1 MLNDLCLNQ
10 LACGITNPDARS
22 LLWNVVGGI
31 IVSILTGLFFF
42 FRYRLR
48 AYHLQRLIGFRF
60 KRAAEV
66 RIIYGQLLL
75 PVIRDPQGNR
85 ISHPYV
91 KPERRGGALPLQ
103 GTYSIEH
110 PVSECEVRAS
120 TYLASLFGLRGI
132 LQTSVASD
140 MESDQLL
147 DSNLVSLGGPGSN
160 YKTADILASVANIFI
175 RMTHTGLTL
184 PNGQKLPYG
193 CTNEI
198 DHGFILRI
206 TPPDFP
212 DRSWIVCAGL
222 GEWGTSG
229 TAWYLAHQWRRLA
242 RSISPSAYWS
252 GVIKIPDFLAIVRV
266 IPGQDQS
273 AHVEAIYRKRSNRP
287 QKVK

>member
-10 LACGITNPDARS
+10 LACGTSNADARS

-31 IVSILTGLFFF
+31 IVSILTGLFFY
-42 FRYRLR
+42 FRYKLR

-60 KRAAEV
+60 KREAEV

-75 PVIRDPQGNR
+75 PVIRDPNGNR

-132 LQTSVASD
+132 LRTSVASD
-140 MESDQLL
+140 IESDQLL

-160 YKTADILASVANIFI
+160 YKTADILASPANIFI
-175 RMTHTGLTL
+175 RMTHTGFALL
-184 PNGQKLPYG
+184 NGQQLPYG
-193 CTNEI
+193 CTNEV

-206 TPPDFP
+206 TPQDFP
-212 DRSWIVCAGL
+212 NRSWIVCAGL

-229 TAWYLAHQWRRLA
+229 TAWYLAHQWKRLA
-242 RSISPSAYWS
+242 RSIHPFAYWS
-252 GVIKIPDFLAIVRV
+252 GVMRIPDFLVIVRV
-266 IPGQDQS
+266 VPGQDQS
-273 AHVEAIYRKRSNRP
+273 SHIEAIYRNASNQCKRV
-287 QKVK
+287 Q